1 VSERAFFLPD
11 AKARAAAAVQ
21 AVEAQTCAEVV
32 VTVRKASRVYR
43 HTDYL
48 VGFLFAVTT
57 LLLLLFLPQEFHL
70 YTIPADVLVAFAAGA
85 VLSAN
90 AAPLRRA
97 LTSKA
102 LLRAS
107 AEQAAKAAFVDL
119 GVSRTTGRHGVLVYA
134 SFLERAVVVVPDVG
148 IDPNAMGPSWAAAVQ
163 ALEASVKGTPTVDRF
178 LEALAGLGPPLAKA
192 HPRREDDVNE
202 LSDELAA

>member
-1 VSERAFFLPD
+1 MSERAFFLPE
-11 AKARAAAAVQ
+11 AKARTAEAIR

-32 VTVRKASRVYR
+32 VAVRKSSRTYR

-48 VGFLFAVTT
+48 VGFLFAVST

-70 YTIPADVLVAFAAGA
+70 YTIPADVLLAFVSGA

-102 LLRAS
+102 LQRA
-107 AEQAAKAAFVDL
+107 AVEEAAKAAFVDL
-119 GVSRTTGRHGVLVYA
+119 GVSRTSGRHGVLVFA
-134 SFLERAVVVVPDVG
+134 SFLERRVVVVPDVG
-148 IDPNAMGPSWAAAVQ
+148 IDQGAMGPAWPAAVQ
-163 ALEASVKGTPTVDRF
+163 ALEASVKGAPTVDRF
-178 LEALAGLGPPLAKA
+178 LEALAGLGPVLGKA
-192 HPRREDDVNE
+192 HARQADDVNE